1 MTDKKLTP
9 RVGDRVIVS
18 AGEIPGSRDALVIPT
33 TTGSVD
39 AVRGANVAVV
49 VDAGPYNGPDRHWWF
64 PFGRLTVVDREPV
77 EWPKYVDSGHLYA
90 NHPWLTAEKAG
101 VRPPTEMRARCQEHA
116 RCNAEAWAHVA
127 DRWDEFVWGES

>member
-1 MTDKKLTP
+1 MTDNKLTP

-77 EWPKYVDSGHLYA
+77 EWPDGWNKRPSRRVGAVTVPDGDYQPALSREAFDRIRGPEGDYV
-90 NHPWLTAEKAG
+90 AE
-101 VRPPTEMRARCQEHA
+101 H
-116 RCNAEAWAHVA
+116 
-127 DRWDEFVWGES
+127 WDELVGGES